1 MAKKQPK
8 LVLRERCVA
17 DLTRTWSPGR
27 FFEAGAG
34 TGHMSSLF
42 LDRGFTGI
50 AHDLGDTSRALMR
63 DRFREAGERMRVVD
77 GLDEVQDGSIDYL
90 LAFEVLEHIDEDA
103 RALSAWAKKLRTGG
117 KVVISVPA
125 HQRKYGAS
133 DAMVGHVRR
142 YERAQMTELLEV
154 AGFEDIRI
162 VNYGWPITELTRY
175 VSNRLVSGRE
185 DAFGGLSP
193 EQRSIRSAQARPKV
207 IDRVLRVAGGS
218 VFTPFALLQRLFYRA
233 DLGDGIVAV
242 AKRR

>member
-63 DRFREAGERMRVVD
+63 DRFREAGERMRIVD

-103 RALSAWAKKLRTGG
+103 RALSAWAKKLRTG
-117 KVVISVPA
+117 
-125 HQRKYGAS
+125 
-133 DAMVGHVRR
+133 
-142 YERAQMTELLEV
+142 
-154 AGFEDIRI
+154 
-162 VNYGWPITELTRY
+162 
-175 VSNRLVSGRE
+175 
-185 DAFGGLSP
+185 
-193 EQRSIRSAQARPKV
+193 
-207 IDRVLRVAGGS
+207 
-218 VFTPFALLQRLFYRA
+218 
-233 DLGDGIVAV
+233 
-242 AKRR
+242 